1 MLTSVTHPSC
11 LRMCLI
17 CHSLWHIKHIFSSGH
32 RTTVEGL
39 PNVHTSSTTR
49 NSGRATLLAGK
60 CTCRSSKVESI
71 FICDQLKVIL
81 SFCYP
86 VIPNSAFH
94 WPPYCA
100 IWLCGH
106 FISYQFATHWKCS
119 FIILQTVVLM
129 FAFYVKHLLMSNLNL
144 VAMLSCV
151 TSVHNEPRSVRPARY
166 LIAITLSTLLNFCHM
181 ENLIHSLQ

>member
-1 MLTSVTHPSC
+1 
-11 LRMCLI
+11 MCLI

-106 FISYQFATHWKCS
+106 FISYQFATHWKMFFYHTTDSGPDVCFLCEAPVDVKFEPCGHALMCNQCAQRAKKCPTCKVFNCNNAVN
-119 FIILQTVVLM
+119 FIKFLSHGESDTFSTV
-129 FAFYVKHLLMSNLNL
+129 K
-144 VAMLSCV
+144 
-151 TSVHNEPRSVRPARY
+151 
-166 LIAITLSTLLNFCHM
+166 
-181 ENLIHSLQ
+181 